1 MPNIEHLQIIN
12 VSPTIVYDTLTT
24 SKGLSEVWTNELTVQ
39 NRTGLINEFRFGSND
54 ITKMQIL
61 ELVRNSRVVW
71 KCVDSDP
78 EWIDTL
84 VPFEIEEKNQKSYI
98 TFKHSN
104 WREVTT
110 FYRFCNYNWAIFLYS
125 LKSYCEDGVGL
136 PYQKRKF

>member
-12 VSPTIVYDTLTT
+12 VSSSIVYDALTT
-24 SKGLSEVWTNELTVQ
+24 SQGLSEVWTNELTVHNQ
-39 NRTGLINEFRFGSND
+39 TGLINEFHFGSND

-84 VPFEIEEKNQKSYI
+84 VSFEIEEKNQKSYI
-98 TFKHSN
+98 TLKHSN
-104 WREVTT
+104 WRELTT
-110 FYRFCNYNWAIFLYS
+110 FYRFCNYNWAMFLYS
-125 LKSYCEDGVGL
+125 LKTYCEDGAGL

>member
-1 MPNIEHLQIIN
+1 MPSIEHLQIIN
-12 VSPTIVYDTLTT
+12 VPSSMIYDVLTT
-24 SKGLSEVWTNELTVQ
+24 SNGLSKVWTNELTVH
-39 NRTGLINEFRFGSND
+39 NKIGLTNEFCFGSND

-61 ELVRNSRVVW
+61 ELVRDSRVVW

-84 VPFEIEEKNQKSYI
+84 VSFEIEEKNQKSYL
-98 TFKHSN
+98 TLKHAN

>member
-1 MPNIEHLQIIN
+1 LPNIEHLQIVN
-12 VSPTIVYDTLTT
+12 VSSSFVYDALTT
-24 SKGLSEVWTNELTVQ
+24 SKGLSEVWTNELTVH

-61 ELVRNSRVVW
+61 ELVSNSRVVW

-84 VPFEIEEKNQKSYI
+84 VSFEIEEKNQKSYI
-98 TFKHSN
+98 TLKHSN

-125 LKSYCEDGVGL
+125 LKSYCEDGVGH

>member
-12 VSPTIVYDTLTT
+12 VPSPIIYDALTT
-24 SKGLSEVWTNELTVQ
+24 PKGLSEVWTNELTVRNQ
-39 NRTGLINEFRFGSND
+39 IGLTNEFRFGSND

-61 ELVRNSRVVW
+61 ELVRDSRVVW

-84 VPFEIEEKNQKSYI
+84 VSIEIEEKNQKSYL
-98 TFKHSN
+98 TLKHTN

>member
-1 MPNIEHLQIIN
+1 MPNIEHLQIAN
-12 VSPTIVYDTLTT
+12 VSSSIVYDALTT
-24 SKGLSEVWTNELTVQ
+24 SKGLSEVWTNELIVQ

-54 ITKMQIL
+54 ITKMEIL
-61 ELVRNSRVVW
+61 EIVSNSRVVW
-71 KCVDSDP
+71 KCIDSDP

-84 VPFEIEEKNQKSYI
+84 VSFEIEEKNQKSYI
-98 TFKHSN
+98 TLKHSN
-104 WREVTT
+104 WREITT

>member
-1 MPNIEHLQIIN
+1 MNL
-12 VSPTIVYDTLTT
+12 IVQNKIGLTT
-24 SKGLSEVWTNELTVQ
+24 
-39 NRTGLINEFRFGSND
+39 EFRFGSND

-61 ELVRNSRVVW
+61 ELVRDSRVVW

-84 VPFEIEEKNQKSYI
+84 VSFEIEEKNQKSYL
-98 TFKHSN
+98 TLKHTN

-136 PYQKRKF
+136 PYQNRKF

>member
-1 MPNIEHLQIIN
+1 MPNIEHLQIVN
-12 VSPTIVYDTLTT
+12 VPASIIYDTLTT
-24 SKGLSEVWTNELTVQ
+24 SEGLSEVWTNELIVQ
-39 NRTGLINEFRFGSND
+39 DRVGLINEFRFGSND

-61 ELVRNSRVVW
+61 ELARNSRVVW

-84 VPFEIEEKNQKSYI
+84 VSFDIEEKNQKSHI
-98 TFKHSN
+98 TLKHSN
-104 WREVTT
+104 WKGITT